1 MHRESVKVF
10 ISKHRW
16 IWLGFCLCLTVGW
29 YFIPGLPVEI
39 DMLVVRNMLLFL
51 PWLMYAISVKSKILS
66 NRATKYLSGIS
77 LEMYLAHMVF
87 FRAIEKIKGLYLA
100 GKGWIGFV
108 CVWIA
113 VVVGLVVAI
122 EIWKRLLFV
131 AKKKLRMV

>member
-1 MHRESVKVF
+1 
-10 ISKHRW
+10 
-16 IWLGFCLCLTVGW
+16 
-29 YFIPGLPVEI
+29 
-39 DMLVVRNMLLFL
+39 MLVVRNMLLFL